1 MTDED
6 FLKALVPEINPDQSS
21 LKVLDAYRKVVA
33 QRMEVNILKG
43 SGNIQPVGMVSS
55 RAKGRMLTLTKIAP
69 GEEPV
74 QIIGFDPAVGR
85 DKSVV
90 MMSGGLRIGKTTIL
104 EKMGYLS
111 ENGEGE

>member
-6 FLKALVPEINPDQSS
+6 FLKALAPEINPDRA
-21 LKVLDAYRKVVA
+21 LLEALARYREAVA
-33 QRMEVNILKG
+33 H
-43 SGNIQPVGMVSS
+43 
-55 RAKGRMLTLTKIAP
+55 KIAP

-90 MMSGGLRIGKTTIL
+90 MMNGGLRIGKTTLL

-111 ENGEGE
+111 ENGEGK

>member
-6 FLKALVPEINPDQSS
+6 FLKALAPEINPDR
-21 LKVLDAYRKVVA
+21 VLLEALARYREAVA
-33 QRMEVNILKG
+33 QRMVVNM
-43 SGNIQPVGMVSS
+43 GMVSS

-69 GEEPV
+69 GEEPM

-90 MMSGGLRIGKTTIL
+90 MMNGGLRIGKTTIL